1 MLRCKAAPAILNFT
15 NHTEALRG
23 FLYET
28 LYPDPYRQ
36 DHHCH
41 SADCFSC
48 DFHGI
53 LNGRSTRQNWQ
64 EQQITKAED
73 DLALYASSMDHIF
86 DILEETL
93 LYLPIN
99 NNSFNQLVSF
109 PQSDTQRHWSLLIS
123 IKEQISSI
131 KEIYPFM
138 ENIFVYYPEQNLFLN
153 EKVNPE
159 MTAVI
164 RKQAEDFSGSA
175 ASSKLWNTV
184 STANGYYLYWLY
196 KRDGYCLGS
205 WISYDALLSYI
216 CQNESTAA
224 ADTPTYLLTDFAGN
238 VLTTQGG
245 ITVIPREDLGATVE
259 KDGQFFITCQALHPG
274 VYIARI
280 LGTAEL
286 GLSPHW
292 YSSSF
297 AAVTVLALLLV
308 ICVVLCISHWVLT
321 PVKELTQ
328 GIEEIA
334 SGNIEHRLQNP
345 SGTSLEFE
353 KIETE
358 FNHMMDQLKDMQIQ
372 IYQQELEQNETKLRY
387 LSQQIQPHFILNS
400 LNTLYTYSN
409 RDVEATRKIIRL
421 LSQYYRYVV
430 NIESRYVNLGQELDH
445 IENFLKLQKIRFP
458 RKLDYEILCEDGID
472 IVPIPPFLL
481 ESFIGNSLKY
491 GQDEQEK
498 IMIRIQAVQVEPF
511 VIRISVQDQGG
522 GFSQEIL
529 EAIEEYHKTHV
540 KNELLGT
547 GIYNCIERLNL
558 IYQDRAQI
566 RCYNALPHGAV
577 VEITIHLNQC
587 EN

>member
-1 MLRCKAAPAILNFT
+1 MKHFIQTLTGKITIVILLIVFPVI
-15 NHTEALRG
+15 
-23 FLYET
+23 FMVY
-28 LYPDPYRQ
+28 Q
-36 DHHCH
+36 
-41 SADCFSC
+41 
-48 DFHGI
+48 
-53 LNGRSTRQNWQ
+53 NGRSTRQNWQ

-73 DLALYASSMDHIF
+73 DLALYVSSMDHIF

-409 RDVEATRKIIRL
+409 RDVEATQKIIRL

-511 VIRISVQDQGG
+511 VIRISVQDQGE
-522 GFSQEIL
+522 GFSPEIL

>member
-1 MLRCKAAPAILNFT
+1 MKHFIQTLTGKITIVILLIVFPVI
-15 NHTEALRG
+15 
-23 FLYET
+23 FMVY
-28 LYPDPYRQ
+28 Q
-36 DHHCH
+36 
-41 SADCFSC
+41 
-48 DFHGI
+48 
-53 LNGRSTRQNWQ
+53 NGRSTRQNWQ

-99 NNSFNQLVSF
+99 NNSFNQLVTF

-164 RKQAEDFSGSA
+164 RKQAKNFSGSA

-245 ITVIPREDLGATVE
+245 VTVIPREDLGATVE

-511 VIRISVQDQGG
+511 VIRISVQDQGE
-522 GFSQEIL
+522 GFSPEIL

>member
-1 MLRCKAAPAILNFT
+1 MKHFIQTLTGKITIVILLIVFPVI
-15 NHTEALRG
+15 
-23 FLYET
+23 FMVY
-28 LYPDPYRQ
+28 Q
-36 DHHCH
+36 
-41 SADCFSC
+41 
-48 DFHGI
+48 
-53 LNGRSTRQNWQ
+53 NGRSTLQNWQ

-328 GIEEIA
+328 VIEEIA

-409 RDVEATRKIIRL
+409 RDVEATQKIIRL

-511 VIRISVQDQGG
+511 VIRISVQDQGE
-522 GFSQEIL
+522 GFSPEIL

>member
-1 MLRCKAAPAILNFT
+1 MKHFIQTLTGKITIVILLIVFPVI
-15 NHTEALRG
+15 
-23 FLYET
+23 FMVY
-28 LYPDPYRQ
+28 Q
-36 DHHCH
+36 
-41 SADCFSC
+41 
-48 DFHGI
+48 
-53 LNGRSTRQNWQ
+53 NGRSTRQNWQ

-138 ENIFVYYPEQNLFLN
+138 ENIFVYYQEQNLFLN

-164 RKQAEDFSGSA
+164 RKQAENFSGSA

-511 VIRISVQDQGG
+511 VIRISVQDQGE
-522 GFSQEIL
+522 GFSPEIL

>member
-1 MLRCKAAPAILNFT
+1 MKHFIQTLTGKITIVILLIVFPVI
-15 NHTEALRG
+15 
-23 FLYET
+23 FMVY
-28 LYPDPYRQ
+28 Q
-36 DHHCH
+36 
-41 SADCFSC
+41 
-48 DFHGI
+48 
-53 LNGRSTRQNWQ
+53 NGRSTRQNWQ

-164 RKQAEDFSGSA
+164 RKQAENFSGSA

-511 VIRISVQDQGG
+511 VIRISVQDQGE
-522 GFSQEIL
+522 GFSPEIL
-529 EAIEEYHKTHV
+529 EAIEEYHETHV

>member
-1 MLRCKAAPAILNFT
+1 MKHFIQTLTGKITIVILLIVFPVI
-15 NHTEALRG
+15 
-23 FLYET
+23 FMVY
-28 LYPDPYRQ
+28 Q
-36 DHHCH
+36 
-41 SADCFSC
+41 
-48 DFHGI
+48 
-53 LNGRSTRQNWQ
+53 NGRSTRQNWQ

-99 NNSFNQLVSF
+99 NNSFNQLVTF
-109 PQSDTQRHWSLLIS
+109 PQSDTQRHWSLLSS

-164 RKQAEDFSGSA
+164 RKQAENFSGSA

-511 VIRISVQDQGG
+511 VIRISVQDQGE
-522 GFSQEIL
+522 GFSPEIL

>member
-1 MLRCKAAPAILNFT
+1 MKHFIQTLTGKITIVILLIVFPVIF
-15 NHTEALRG
+15 RV
-23 FLYET
+23 Y
-28 LYPDPYRQ
+28 Q
-36 DHHCH
+36 
-41 SADCFSC
+41 
-48 DFHGI
+48 
-53 LNGRSTRQNWQ
+53 NGRSTRQNWQ

-164 RKQAEDFSGSA
+164 RKQAENFSGSA

-511 VIRISVQDQGG
+511 VIRISVQDQGE
-522 GFSQEIL
+522 GFSPEIL

>member
-1 MLRCKAAPAILNFT
+1 MKHFIQTLTGKITIVILLIVFPVI
-15 NHTEALRG
+15 
-23 FLYET
+23 FMVY
-28 LYPDPYRQ
+28 Q
-36 DHHCH
+36 
-41 SADCFSC
+41 
-48 DFHGI
+48 
-53 LNGRSTRQNWQ
+53 NGRSTQQNWQ

-164 RKQAEDFSGSA
+164 RKQAENFSGSA

-458 RKLDYEILCEDGID
+458 RKLDYKILCEDGID

-511 VIRISVQDQGG
+511 VIRISVQDQGE
-522 GFSQEIL
+522 GFSPEIL

>member
-1 MLRCKAAPAILNFT
+1 MKHFIQTLTGKITIVILLIVFPVI
-15 NHTEALRG
+15 
-23 FLYET
+23 FMVY
-28 LYPDPYRQ
+28 Q
-36 DHHCH
+36 
-41 SADCFSC
+41 
-48 DFHGI
+48 
-53 LNGRSTRQNWQ
+53 NGRSTRQNWQ

-159 MTAVI
+159 ITAVI
-164 RKQAEDFSGSA
+164 RKQSENFSGSA

-511 VIRISVQDQGG
+511 VIRISVQDQGE
-522 GFSQEIL
+522 GFSPEIL

>member
-1 MLRCKAAPAILNFT
+1 MKHFIQTLTGKITIVILLIVFPVI
-15 NHTEALRG
+15 
-23 FLYET
+23 FMVY
-28 LYPDPYRQ
+28 Q
-36 DHHCH
+36 
-41 SADCFSC
+41 
-48 DFHGI
+48 
-53 LNGRSTRQNWQ
+53 NGRSTRQNWQ

-99 NNSFNQLVSF
+99 NNSFNQLVTF

-164 RKQAEDFSGSA
+164 RKQAENFSGSA

-259 KDGQFFITCQALHPG
+259 KDRQFFITCQALHPG

-511 VIRISVQDQGG
+511 VIRISVQDQGE
-522 GFSQEIL
+522 GFSPEIL

>member
-1 MLRCKAAPAILNFT
+1 MKHFIQTLTGKITIVILLIVFPVI
-15 NHTEALRG
+15 
-23 FLYET
+23 FMVY
-28 LYPDPYRQ
+28 Q
-36 DHHCH
+36 
-41 SADCFSC
+41 
-48 DFHGI
+48 
-53 LNGRSTRQNWQ
+53 NGRSTRQNWQ

-164 RKQAEDFSGSA
+164 RKQAENFSGSA

-259 KDGQFFITCQALHPG
+259 KDGQFFVTCQALHPG

-511 VIRISVQDQGG
+511 VIRISVQDQGE
-522 GFSQEIL
+522 GFSPEIL